1 MRNLIIL
8 LPVRAPC
15 TPGVCS
21 KLEQGAIGPWYNQY
35 RTLATEV
42 SLRRLFSTFADG
54 WAGFDL
60 LIQRPIMGI
69 APLQNEIMLL
79 EETPTAGLAVPEI
92 AGSVL
97 GLFLLAGLW
106 APVAGALVA
115 AIDVWIVLAGGGN
128 VWVSVIL
135 AILGGTLAMIGPG
148 AWSIDARLFGKKHI
162 AS

>member
-1 MRNLIIL
+1 
-8 LPVRAPC
+8 
-15 TPGVCS
+15 
-21 KLEQGAIGPWYNQY
+21 
-35 RTLATEV
+35 
-42 SLRRLFSTFADG
+42 
-54 WAGFDL
+54 
-60 LIQRPIMGI
+60 MGI

-79 EETPTAGLAVPEI
+79 EETPTTGLAVPEI

-148 AWSIDARLFGKKHI
+148 AWSIDARLFGNKHI